1 MDTTGR
7 CPVCDRPARQPP
19 RYPQALCDACSDRAT
34 DQRGRPVSLSNVDFS
49 GGFVAHHR
57 DDGTTCEQVS
67 HDGRVLI
74 DGAEFRA
81 GEARFGGTVVQP
93 LG

>member
-1 MDTTGR
+1 M
-7 CPVCDRPARQPP
+7 
-19 RYPQALCDACSDRAT
+19 
-34 DQRGRPVSLSNVDFS
+34 SLSNLDMS
-49 GGFVAHHR
+49 GGFVANHR
-57 DDGTTCEQVS
+57 NDGSACEQVTRE
-67 HDGRVLI
+67 GVVLI